1 MTQLN
6 LEWVK
11 ENFNKEN
18 FVLFDIGA
26 AGMEVSR
33 VLRHM
38 MPTAKLYVFEA
49 YDYWHDRNEKICSEL
64 NINYNKV
71 VVSDTD
77 GTVMFHPCLTQHGQ
91 NYPYSG
97 SIFRPFD
104 FHTEFHKQVYGDP
117 ITIDSIR
124 LETFCKEH
132 NVTPDFIHIDVEGA
146 ELKVFQNIG
155 QYKPKCIWAEIG
167 AFQCYD
173 SNTSFEEFN
182 QLMSDMGYYMVYGP
196 PDNSADALYCQN
208 DFEITTYIPIT
219 Q

>member
-18 FVLFDIGA
+18 LIVFDIGA
-26 AGMEVSR
+26 ADMEVSK

-38 MPTAKLYVFEA
+38 IPTAKLYAFEA
-49 YDYWHDRNEKICSEL
+49 FDFWHEQNEKTSLEL
-64 NINYNKV
+64 DINYFKV
-71 VVSDTD
+71 AVCDKD
-77 GTVMFHPCLTQHGQ
+77 GTTIFHPCLTEHGK
-91 NYPYSG
+91 NHPYSG
-97 SIFRPFD
+97 SIFKPVD
-104 FHTEFHKQVYGDP
+104 SHVEFHEQVYGNP

-146 ELKVFQNIG
+146 ELKVFQHIG
-155 QYKPKCIWAEIG
+155 QYKPKCIWAEVG
-167 AFQCYD
+167 VFNCYE
-173 SNTSFEEFN
+173 SNTSEQEFN
-182 QLMSDMGYYMVYGP
+182 QLMIDMSYYMVYGP
-196 PDNSADALYCQN
+196 PEGNSDALYCLT
-208 DFEITTYIPIT
+208 DFKITPYIPIP

>member
-18 FVLFDIGA
+18 LIVFDIGA
-26 AGMEVSR
+26 ADMEVSK

-38 MPTAKLYVFEA
+38 IPTAKLYAFEA
-49 YDYWHDRNEKICSEL
+49 FDYWHAKNERISLEL
-64 NINYNKV
+64 DIDYNKV
-71 VVSDTD
+71 AVCDTD
-77 GTVMFHPCLTQHGQ
+77 GITMFHPCLTEHGR
-91 NYPYSG
+91 NHPYSG
-97 SIFRPFD
+97 SIFRPMD
-104 FHTEFHKQVYGDP
+104 FHTEFHEQVYGDP
-117 ITIDSIR
+117 ISIDSIR

-155 QYKPKCIWAEIG
+155 QYKPKCIWAEVG
-167 AFQCYD
+167 VFGCYE
-173 SNTSFEEFN
+173 SNTSFDEFN
-182 QLMSDMGYYMVYGP
+182 QLMTDIGYYMVYGP
-196 PDNSADALYCQN
+196 PNGPDALYCQN
-208 DFEITTYIPIT
+208 DFEITPYIP